1 MANILTLIILA
12 AIGYWAMMIISRKK
26 RELADKELLHKE
38 QFLKETQSLLKMES
52 PISVDTAPQATTQR
66 PISNTDFIQK
76 VSDYFSDQGYSI
88 TQSPKAEG
96 IDLIGL
102 KEKELLLIRSD
113 NVIKEV
119 KKIDLQLFISECSVY
134 IDNNPMLESRSLMR
148 LYATNR
154 PITEEAQRFVRENP
168 ASLRLI
174 EDL

>member
-12 AIGYWAMMIISRKK
+12 VIGYWAMMIISRKK
-26 RELADKELLHKE
+26 RELADKELLHRE
-38 QFLKETQSLLKMES
+38 QFLKETQSLLKMEAPVTVDIAEQS
-52 PISVDTAPQATTQR
+52 PTLQPT
-66 PISNTDFIQK
+66 SNTDFVQK
-76 VSDYFSDQGYSI
+76 VSDYFSAQGYSI

-96 IDLIGL
+96 IDLIGV

-134 IDNNPMLESRSLMR
+134 IDNNPMLESRLLMR

-168 ASLRLI
+168 VSLRLI
-174 EDL
+174 EDI